1 MIPLLGVYYLLFN
14 QNFRIMSNDIVN
26 IYSDTELTVSHLK
39 NVLAEN
45 GIESMIKNDF
55 ESGVSAGFVAGTVS
69 SVDLYV
75 LLKDEERARM
85 VVEQFIQ
92 DLNK

>member
-1 MIPLLGVYYLLFN
+1 MIPLLGVYNQLFN
-14 QNFRIMSNDIVN
+14 QNFRNMNDIVN

-55 ESGVSAGFVAGTVS
+55 ESGVSAGFVAGTVT

-75 LLKDEERARM
+75 MVKDEERAR
-85 VVEQFIQ
+85 VLVEQFVR
-92 DLNK
+92 DLKK

>member
-1 MIPLLGVYYLLFN
+1 MIPLLGVYNQLFN
-14 QNFRIMSNDIVN
+14 QNLRNMNDIVN

-39 NVLAEN
+39 NVLSEN

-55 ESGVSAGFVAGTVS
+55 ESGVSAGFVAGTVT

-75 LLKDEERARM
+75 MVKDEERAR
-85 VVEQFIQ
+85 VLVEQFVR
-92 DLNK
+92 DLKK

>member
-1 MIPLLGVYYLLFN
+1 MIPLLGVYNQLFN
-14 QNFRIMSNDIVN
+14 QNLRNMNDIVN

-55 ESGVSAGFVAGTVS
+55 ESGVSAGFVAGTVT

-75 LLKDEERARM
+75 MVKDEERAR
-85 VVEQFIQ
+85 VLVEQFVR
-92 DLNK
+92 DLKK

>member
-1 MIPLLGVYYLLFN
+1 MIPLLGVYNQLFN
-14 QNFRIMSNDIVN
+14 QNFRNMNDIVN

-39 NVLAEN
+39 NVLSEN

-55 ESGVSAGFVAGTVS
+55 ESGVSAGFVAGTVT

-75 LLKDEERARM
+75 MVKDEERAR
-85 VVEQFIQ
+85 VLVEQFVR
-92 DLNK
+92 DLKK

>member
-1 MIPLLGVYYLLFN
+1 MFN
-14 QNFRIMSNDIVN
+14 QNFRNMNDIVN

-39 NVLAEN
+39 NVLSEN

-55 ESGVSAGFVAGTVS
+55 ESGVSAGFVAGTVT

-75 LLKDEERARM
+75 MVKDEERAR
-85 VVEQFIQ
+85 VLVEQFVR
-92 DLNK
+92 DLKK